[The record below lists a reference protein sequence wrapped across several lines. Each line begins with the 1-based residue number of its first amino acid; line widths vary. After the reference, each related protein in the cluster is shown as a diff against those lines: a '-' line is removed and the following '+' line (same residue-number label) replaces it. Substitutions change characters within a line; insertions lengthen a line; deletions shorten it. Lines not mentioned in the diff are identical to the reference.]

1 MITRDEY
8 RRLARQGYT
17 HIPLVH
23 EVPADLDTPVGV
35 YMKLA
40 NHPYS
45 YLLESVSGGEHWGRY
60 SIIGLDCRRH
70 IRVCGRSVAVHRDG
84 RIDEQ
89 HDTDDPLA
97 WIERYAAAFRVPQIE
112 AAPRFIGG
120 LVGYFGYETVHYI
133 EPRLAG
139 SANPDELGTP
149 DILLLVSEQVA
160 VFDNLRGT
168 LSLIVLADTSQDD
181 AWQRAR
187 ERLAQLEQRL
197 REPLPPPPTQA
208 APQAPMQP
216 PPVLPST
223 QAAPQAPPTLEHAF
237 VSSFGRDAFL
247 RAVGTCRDYIAA
259 GDAMQIVLSQRLKAP
274 FRGAD
279 LNFYRALRRLN
290 PSPYMYYL
298 DLEDFRIVGSSPEI
312 LVRLEDGQLTLRPIA
327 GTRPRGRDHDED
339 LRLERELLAD
349 AKELAEHLMLID
361 LGRNDLGRIA
371 QTGSVRVTERMIV
384 ERYSHVMHIV
394 SNVTAQK
401 RNGVGPMDALRAAF
415 PAGTLSGAPKIR
427 AMEII
432 AELEPVKRNIYAGA
446 VGYIGWNGTMDTAIA
461 IRTAVIKDGALIVQ
475 AGAGLVYDSRPEREW
490 EETMSKARAMF
501 EAAAIA
507 CELP

>member
-197 REPLPPPPTQA
+197 REPLPPSP
-208 APQAPMQP
+208 
-216 PPVLPST
+216 T
-223 QAAPQAPPTLEHAF
+223 QAAPQAPPTLEHQF

>member
-168 LSLIVLADTSQDD
+168 LSLIVLADTSQND

-208 APQAPMQP
+208 APQAP
-216 PPVLPST
+216 
-223 QAAPQAPPTLEHAF
+223 PTLEHQF
-237 VSSFGRDAFL
+237 VSSFGRDAFV

-327 GTRPRGRDHDED
+327 GTRPRGHDHDED